1 MSAHVCVRA
10 SNAMRARLY
19 GPALLFLYV
28 VCVGVCVCVCVCVC
42 VVWVRVCVC
51 VCVCVC
57 FYFRI
62 ACDANFQSITRIIA
76 CVTAPFCK
84 TRGDFFKTC
93 LHGRGHEHR

>member
-42 VVWVRVCVC
+42 VSRCVC
-51 VCVCVC
+51 LLL
-57 FYFRI
+57 YG
-62 ACDANFQSITRIIA
+62 
-76 CVTAPFCK
+76 
-84 TRGDFFKTC
+84 GD
-93 LHGRGHEHR
+93 LLM